1 MTHSAGKPRLVVDYR
16 VPNKHLS
23 PRRFKYES
31 LYDLAPQ
38 LRPGDSL
45 ISWDIKDA
53 FYHLDLRP
61 RDRTFLCFTVLGRVF
76 EPVVM
81 PFGLRL
87 SPYFW
92 TKVCRPVVA
101 ELRRLGFRV
110 VAYVDDF
117 GGAPP
122 SRPGQA
128 ATTDDALDGVDA
140 VRSLLARLGLTLH
153 PSKGVWT
160 GWTSLPLLG
169 HVVDTVRE
177 QFILRPE
184 RAAKIM
190 ALAGGLIRWAA
201 KHRQWVRVK
210 TLRSFCG
217 MAVSTTLS
225 VTTARYHLRS
235 LYTTLGGKK
244 AGDVRLTHQDLRDL
258 AWWGDLSNHSGL
270 SRALWPG
277 PPAHIVHTDA
287 SPLGWGAV
295 LDGAVPARGFHS
307 PRLRGT
313 HINLLEL
320 TTVRLALE
328 SFRQFLTRRDTWLLI
343 KSDSTV
349 TVGALNALSS
359 RSPSLMSELRD
370 LHNMCRAWGISIRA
384 EHLRSAVNA
393 YADRLSRRTDSTDW
407 SLPAETFREIDALFG
422 PHTVDRFASHLN
434 TRCGRYYSA
443 DWSPGCEGVNAL
455 EHQWGGDNNWVNPP
469 FNLLPIVVDKITRE
483 GCQATLVAPRWKAQP
498 WYWLAAEA
506 CTDRVE
512 LSKRQAQLTHG
523 SRSSPAHLPEWGV
536 DVFRFGPRRSAPP
549 RLSAGSA

>member
-23 PRRFKYES
+23 PRRFKCES

-184 RAAKIM
+184 
-190 ALAGGLIRWAA
+190 
-201 KHRQWVRVK
+201 
-210 TLRSFCG
+210 
-217 MAVSTTLS
+217 
-225 VTTARYHLRS
+225 
-235 LYTTLGGKK
+235 
-244 AGDVRLTHQDLRDL
+244 
-258 AWWGDLSNHSGL
+258 
-270 SRALWPG
+270 
-277 PPAHIVHTDA
+277 
-287 SPLGWGAV
+287 
-295 LDGAVPARGFHS
+295 
-307 PRLRGT
+307 
-313 HINLLEL
+313 
-320 TTVRLALE
+320 
-328 SFRQFLTRRDTWLLI
+328 
-343 KSDSTV
+343 
-349 TVGALNALSS
+349 
-359 RSPSLMSELRD
+359 
-370 LHNMCRAWGISIRA
+370 
-384 EHLRSAVNA
+384 
-393 YADRLSRRTDSTDW
+393 
-407 SLPAETFREIDALFG
+407 
-422 PHTVDRFASHLN
+422 
-434 TRCGRYYSA
+434 
-443 DWSPGCEGVNAL
+443 
-455 EHQWGGDNNWVNPP
+455 
-469 FNLLPIVVDKITRE
+469 
-483 GCQATLVAPRWKAQP
+483 
-498 WYWLAAEA
+498 
-506 CTDRVE
+506 
-512 LSKRQAQLTHG
+512 
-523 SRSSPAHLPEWGV
+523 
-536 DVFRFGPRRSAPP
+536 
-549 RLSAGSA
+549 